1 VGGGAPRRTGG
12 DGVSDE
18 RILAT
23 YLVETPGEVERV
35 AEQLVGEQGVGR
47 ADRGRDGRALAPEL
61 RGTVAAIRPLAP
73 AAGPTLSGPYEGRSG
88 DWQRAEVDV
97 AVPLAVTGTDLLN
110 VVATLLGNVFELREA
125 CGLRLLDFSVPDA
138 LARALPGPSF
148 GVEGTRAT
156 AGVHGRPLI
165 GSIVKPSVGL
175 TPRETAD
182 LVRELGLAGIDFVK
196 DDELMTGPRS
206 SPVSVRV
213 REVGRAL
220 DEVAERTGRKPL
232 FAFNVSSDDPD
243 TMRRNHDAVVEAG
256 GTCVMVSLNQVGLG
270 AFMEFRRRCAL
281 PIHGHRNGWGM
292 LTRSPG
298 LGMDFRAYRKVWG
311 LAGADQLH
319 CNGFSNKFFEADE
332 SVARSIEAC
341 LEDVANGRVLPVLSS
356 GQWGGQAPATYART
370 RTTDLLYLAG
380 GGIQGHPGGL
390 AAGVSAIRAAWDG
403 AVAGETLEQTARAH
417 PALAQ
422 SIETFGGRVGSA

>member
-1 VGGGAPRRTGG
+1 MSA
-12 DGVSDE
+12 E

-23 YLVETPGEVERV
+23 YLVETPGEIERV
-35 AEQLVGEQGVGR
+35 AEQLVGEQAVGR
-47 ADRGRDGRALAPEL
+47 RDRGHDGRELAPEF
-61 RGTVAAIRPLAP
+61 RGAVVAIRPLEPGGA
-73 AAGPTLSGPYEGRSG
+73 PTLTGPYEGRTG
-88 DWQRAEVDV
+88 EWQRAEVDLSI
-97 AVPLAVTGTDLLN
+97 PLAVTGADLLN

-125 CGLRLLDFSVPDA
+125 SGLRLLDFSVPDG
-138 LARALPGPSF
+138 LARTLPGPSF
-148 GVEGTRAT
+148 GVAGTRAT
-156 AGVHGRPLI
+156 AGVRGRPLI

-175 TPRETAD
+175 TPRETAE
-182 LVRELGLAGIDFVK
+182 LVREMGLAGIDFVK
-196 DDELMTGPRS
+196 DDELMAGPRS

-213 REVGRAL
+213 REVQRAV
-220 DEVAERTGRKPL
+220 DEVAQQTGRKPL
-232 FAFNVSSDDPD
+232 FAYNVSSDDPD
-243 TMRRNHDAVVEAG
+243 TMRRNVDAVVEAG
-256 GTCVMVSLNQVGLG
+256 GTCAMVSLNQVGLG
-270 AFMEFRRRCAL
+270 AFMELRRRCPV
-281 PIHGHRNGWGM
+281 PIHGHRNGWGL

-298 LGMDFRAYRKVWG
+298 LGMDFRAYRKIWG

-319 CNGFSNKFFEADE
+319 CNGFSNKFFESDE

-341 LEDVANGRVLPVLSS
+341 LEDVANGQVLPVLSS

-390 AAGVSAIRAAWDG
+390 AAGVSAIRAAWEG